1 MSIRPTWILAVAA
14 VALVVSTT
22 AAVRGVDDDEAAIRA
37 TIQHYFDGGM
47 EVREAFWP
55 DARMLYMRDGELQVV
70 PIQDYIAR
78 AEARADEPP
87 PADVSKK
94 ILSIDRFGDAA
105 VAKLELKGPDWLL
118 NDYMSLLKIDGEWLI
133 VNKIFSRGN

>member
-22 AAVRGVDDDEAAIRA
+22 AAVRGVDDEEAAIRA

-47 EVREAFWP
+47 ELREAFWP
-55 DARMLYMRDGELQVV
+55 DARMLYMREGELQVV

-105 VAKLELKGPDWLL
+105 VAKNGALGRQQYLSRSASLKPKDRSSCL
-118 NDYMSLLKIDGEWLI
+118 SLPSFLPL
-133 VNKIFSRGN
+133 